1 MSREERASPSMPT
14 LLVLV
19 LLLLGAQ
26 RARVVRGQ
34 NGAFQIRGLVDES
47 PGRMLERHQYEQE
60 EAAVLQSASSLQTGR
75 EIRREE
81 HHEQRVFEAGQG
93 SCGFPD
99 TRADADE
106 CMADL
111 AKFPALS
118 ARSGSVSAR
127 KLACLAHNYLRPWM
141 GIPGVTAGMGARGM
155 INPAMLQQMGTMAN
169 VSTVPPYIPSRAQ
182 SPPRSS
188 PSPALPHRFS
198 PAPVPHIPTSPSPF
212 PAFPPPPF
220 LDPHGILTVFPNS
233 PSLHVIR
240 FPLWFHSCRLW
251 FHRCPPLHPFIS
263 FPYPYPTFPIL
274 HPRVCII
281 TFPFPPFIP
290 TSRRCANGCVQVL
303 SCAGHV
309 RIVRGKI
316 FFRFGNFEFDWY
328 RLRRFVF
335 SVKLIQTPWEQKESR
350 AVFRGGMTNYKV
362 IYPKHWRGSPRF
374 RVHRM
379 SDVRPDLLDA
389 RVVGRVDPEYRA
401 GIISPCSL
409 RQDAIAFGKRLGPAE
424 LQSYKYQLDVDGGT
438 GSRRVC
444 GVLSSSQ
451 MLIKQASEH
460 TQLFDPHSIPPLHP
474 SLAPFLS
481 LSLPSPHPFPPCR
494 LRQDSISFGK
504 RLGPADLQSYK
515 YELDVDGGA
524 GSGRMCGVLS
534 SSQMLIKQASE
545 YTQFF
550 DPLMCPYRH
559 FLPTHRFFSD
569 LFGQIEW
576 ARQNDGEARRI
587 VRQANELAS
596 DVCTFDGRRLYWAI
610 LLAKYSVS
618 ALEDNRNITQPPL
631 FTCTAPPT
639 QGDVDGPKSQTRK
652 PPPRWPPRCDSVD
665 AKSQPPCTHYCIGL
679 LEDESKWKWL
689 SVDALDGIEVY
700 KPRNKHIKFQGIEL
714 AGKSGA

>member
-1 MSREERASPSMPT
+1 MPT

-26 RARVVRGQ
+26 RARIVRGQ

-75 EIRREE
+75 EVRREE

-99 TRADADE
+99 TRANADE

-111 AKFPALS
+111 AKFPTLS
-118 ARSGSVSAR
+118 ARRGSASAR

-188 PSPALPHRFS
+188 P
-198 PAPVPHIPTSPSPF
+198 
-212 PAFPPPPF
+212 
-220 LDPHGILTVFPNS
+220 
-233 PSLHVIR
+233 
-240 FPLWFHSCRLW
+240 
-251 FHRCPPLHPFIS
+251 
-263 FPYPYPTFPIL
+263 YP
-274 HPRVCII
+274 R
-281 TFPFPPFIP
+281 
-290 TSRRCANGCVQVL
+290 SSA
-303 SCAGHV
+303 
-309 RIVRGKI
+309 RGMINHAADEHDSK
-316 FFRFGNFEFDWY
+316 GA
-328 RLRRFVF
+328 V
-335 SVKLIQTPWEQKESR
+335 TPWEQKESR

-389 RVVGRVDPEYRA
+389 RVVGGVDPEYRA
-401 GIISPCSL
+401 GSSCKAIAIGDRLSLLFFTPLSPHLLLGPSNLQQYNL
-409 RQDAIAFGKRLGPAE
+409 RQDAISFSKRLGPAE
-424 LQSYKYQLDVDGGT
+424 LQSCKYQLDVDGGT

-474 SLAPFLS
+474 SLAPSLS
-481 LSLPSPHPFPPCR
+481 LSLPSLHPLSPCR

-504 RLGPADLQSYK
+504 RLGPTDMQGYK
-515 YELDVDGGA
+515 YELDVDGGT
-524 GSGRMCGVLS
+524 GSGRVCGVLS

-569 LFGQIEW
+569 LFGRIEW
-576 ARQNDGEARRI
+576 ARRNDGEARRI
-587 VRQANELAS
+587 VRQANELA
-596 DVCTFDGRRLYWAI
+596 RRCGWP
-610 LLAKYSVS
+610 K
-618 ALEDNRNITQPPL
+618 EPDKE
-631 FTCTAPPT
+631 APP
-639 QGDVDGPKSQTRK
+639 QMAAQM
-652 PPPRWPPRCDSVD
+652 
-665 AKSQPPCTHYCIGL
+665 
-679 LEDESKWKWL
+679 
-689 SVDALDGIEVY
+689 
-700 KPRNKHIKFQGIEL
+700 
-714 AGKSGA
+714 